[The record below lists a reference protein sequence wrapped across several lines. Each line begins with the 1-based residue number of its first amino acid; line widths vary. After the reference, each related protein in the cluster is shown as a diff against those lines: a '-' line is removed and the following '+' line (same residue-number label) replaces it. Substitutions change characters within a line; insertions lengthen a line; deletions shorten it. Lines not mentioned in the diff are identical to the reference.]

1 MGRGNTTFI
10 NNILNWV
17 LNNNYD
23 AFLIG
28 TVYNNYLNIYS
39 DQLCILNKIDS
50 KDIFKILLSREFIS
64 VINYDKYFMD
74 QPQKMLRYLACGI
87 PFVTNHFLG
96 IVGFLNDNICLFAE
110 NEKEYYIKLKE
121 LFSDKGLRNRLTLN
135 AKKFAMNNIL
145 TEAISK
151 KFLEILKSIY

>member
-1 MGRGNTTFI
+1 
-10 NNILNWV
+10 
-17 LNNNYD
+17 
-23 AFLIG
+23 
-28 TVYNNYLNIYS
+28 
-39 DQLCILNKIDS
+39 
-50 KDIFKILLSREFIS
+50 
-64 VINYDKYFMD
+64 MD